1 VNARVREAWAA
12 TKVHVWP
19 GRYRLVSLPVERL
32 AEAAAVLAEGTGYGA
47 LVVERDE
54 VSLTLDERRWARHPL
69 RPAARSEAGPYRAVT
84 LDVNLDLGLT
94 GFLAPAAARLAQ
106 AGVPILPQCGF
117 LKDHL
122 LVREEDLARAV
133 AVLED
138 LVSEASAGAGR

>member
-12 TKVHVWP
+12 TKLHVWP

-32 AEAAAVLAEGTGYGA
+32 AEAAAVLAGETGYGA
-47 LVVERDE
+47 LVLERDE

-94 GFLAPAAARLAQ
+94 GYLAPAAARLAQ
-106 AGVPILPQCGF
+106 AGVSILPQCAF

-122 LVREEDLARAV
+122 LVREEDLERAV
-133 AVLED
+133 AVLEN
-138 LVSEASAGAGR
+138 LVSEASAGAGL